1 MSHPPIWYP
10 GSVPHAVCDQVITD
24 LAAVP
29 AREATM
35 GADGE
40 TQDHAFRNT
49 TVHFADANHWFEDH
63 MKQVA
68 FLGNK
73 ACGWEYHVTGNENIQ
88 FAEYGPEQH
97 YHWHMD
103 VFPLSGMPLDRKLTV
118 VCLLNDP
125 AEFTGGE
132 FQIRLY
138 SEYTAPLVKGSVIA
152 FPSFLEH
159 RVTPVVEG
167 VRKTATIWLNGP
179 RFR

>member
-1 MSHPPIWYP
+1 MSHLPIWYL
-10 GSVPHAVCDQVITD
+10 G
-24 LAAVP
+24 AVP
-29 AREATM
+29 DDICDKAVEDFSSLPSKDASM
-35 GADGE
+35 GSEGE
-40 TQDHAFRNT
+40 VQDHGHRNT
-49 TVHFADANHWFEDH
+49 TVRFAGSNHWFNDH
-63 MKQVA
+63 MLA
-68 FLGNK
+68 TAMAGNL
-73 ACGWEYHVTGNENIQ
+73 ACKWGFHVTDNENIQ

-97 YHWHMD
+97 YNWHVD
-103 VFPLSGMPLDRKLTV
+103 VFPLSGLPLDRKMTV

-159 RVTPVVEG
+159 RVVPVTSG
-167 VRKTATIWLNGP
+167 VRKSATMWLRGP

>member
-1 MSHPPIWYP
+1 MGVAPPDICDR
-10 GSVPHAVCDQVITD
+10 AVEEFSAI
-24 LAAVP
+24 P
-29 AREATM
+29 AKEATM

-40 TQDHAFRNT
+40 EFDHGQRNT
-49 TVHFADANHWFEDH
+49 AVYFADSHHWFDAYLI
-63 MKQVA
+63 QA
-68 FLGNK
+68 ALAGNQD
-73 ACGWEYHVTGNENIQ
+73 CGWDFYVTDNENIQ
-88 FAEYGPEQH
+88 YAEYGPEQH
-97 YHWHMD
+97 YNWHVD
-103 VFPLSGMPLDRKLTV
+103 VFPLSGMPMDRKLTV

-159 RVTPVVEG
+159 RVVPVTSG
-167 VRKTATIWLNGP
+167 VRKSATMWLRGP

>member
-1 MSHPPIWYP
+1 MSHLPIWYM
-10 GSVPHAVCDQVITD
+10 GSVPEDICDKAVEDFSSLPGKD
-24 LAAVP
+24 
-29 AREATM
+29 ATM
-35 GADGE
+35 GSQGE
-40 TQDHAFRNT
+40 TQDVIHRNT
-49 TVHFADANHWFEDH
+49 TVQFAGPNHWFDNYLV
-63 MKQVA
+63 QTA
-68 FLGNK
+68 FAGNK
-73 ACGWEYHVTGNENIQ
+73 TCGWEFHVTDNENIQ

-97 YHWHMD
+97 YHWHVD
-103 VFPLSGMPLDRKLTV
+103 VFPLSGLPLDRKLTV

-159 RVTPVVEG
+159 RVVPVTSG
-167 VRKTATIWLNGP
+167 VRKSATMWLRGP

>member
-1 MSHPPIWYP
+1 M
-10 GSVPHAVCDQVITD
+10 GTVPADICDQ
-24 LAAVP
+24 AVEDFSALP
-29 AREATM
+29 SKDATM
-35 GADGE
+35 GSEGE
-40 TQDHAFRNT
+40 TQDNAHRNT
-49 TVHFADANHWFEDH
+49 TVRFAGPNHWFDRYLT
-63 MKQVA
+63 QVA
-68 FLGNK
+68 FDGNQ
-73 ACGWEYHVTGNENIQ
+73 ACRWEFHVTDNENIQ

-97 YHWHMD
+97 YHWHVD
-103 VFPLSGMPLDRKLTV
+103 VFPLSGLPMDRKLTV

-159 RVTPVVEG
+159 RVVPVTSG
-167 VRKTATIWLNGP
+167 VRKSATMWLRGP

>member
-1 MSHPPIWYP
+1 M
-10 GSVPHAVCDQVITD
+10 GTVPLEVCDQAAEDFSAIPSTD
-24 LAAVP
+24 
-29 AREATM
+29 ATM
-35 GADGE
+35 GKDGE
-40 TQDHAFRNT
+40 TQDHSTRNT
-49 TVHFADANHWFEDH
+49 TVRFAGPGHWFE
-63 MKQVA
+63 
-68 FLGNK
+68 
-73 ACGWEYHVTGNENIQ
+73 EYMLSTAMTGNQACQWDYDVTESENIQ

-103 VFPLSGMPLDRKLTV
+103 VFPLSGLPMDRKLTV

-159 RVTPVVEG
+159 RVVPVTSG
-167 VRKTATIWLNGP
+167 VRKSATMWLRGP

>member
-1 MSHPPIWYP
+1 LSHLPIWYL
-10 GSVPHAVCDQVITD
+10 G
-24 LAAVP
+24 AVP
-29 AREATM
+29 DDICDKAVEDFSSLPSKDASM
-35 GADGE
+35 GSEGE
-40 TQDHAFRNT
+40 VQDHGHRNT
-49 TVHFADANHWFEDH
+49 TVRFAGSNHWFNDH
-63 MKQVA
+63 MLA
-68 FLGNK
+68 TAMAGNL
-73 ACGWEYHVTGNENIQ
+73 ACKWGFHVTDNENIQ

-97 YHWHMD
+97 YNWHVD
-103 VFPLSGMPLDRKLTV
+103 VFPLSGLPLDRKMTV

-159 RVTPVVEG
+159 RVVPVTSG
-167 VRKTATIWLNGP
+167 VRKSATMWLRGP